1 MCITV
6 WLKIILIVCLTNIKE
21 VNAMKSE
28 YESAYLEMVAFVP
41 EDVVVT
47 SGGGNGNETEEG
59 DP

>member
-1 MCITV
+1 
-6 WLKIILIVCLTNIKE
+6 
-21 VNAMKSE
+21 MKSE
-28 YESAYLEMVAFVP
+28 YESAYLEMVAFVA